1 MDGMLR
7 KNLWEMAMVRAKT
20 GGNATRRGANDAT
33 VRQGA
38 SSKVAQTEIPTLFD
52 DSLRRKAVK
61 HLRSCDPR
69 MAGVVEQVGKFTF
82 QPLADGT
89 HFHALIRAIVY
100 QQLSGKAA
108 ATIHARFEGL
118 YGGRA
123 PRPGEVADTP
133 DADLRSVGLSRQKL
147 SYLKDLGERVDS
159 GDVDLESLDHL
170 PDDVV
175 IETLTRIKGLGR
187 WSAQMFLM
195 FRLARVDVLPD
206 LDLGIQK
213 GVQALLELPELPKPK
228 YVLEVGEPWRPYRT
242 VASWYLW
249 RSVSPG

>member
-1 MDGMLR
+1 
-7 KNLWEMAMVRAKT
+7 MARAKS
-20 GGNATRRGANDAT
+20 GGNATRRGASDAT
-33 VRQGA
+33 LRQRN
-38 SSKVAQTEIPTLFD
+38 SVANPVTDHPSLFD

-61 HLRSCDPR
+61 HLKTCDPR
-69 MAGVVEQVGKFTF
+69 MANVVARVGRFTF
-82 QPLADGT
+82 QPMAEGT
-89 HFHALIRAIVY
+89 HFHALIKAIVY

-159 GDVDLESLDHL
+159 GDVDLEALDGR
-170 PDDVV
+170 PDDEVV
-175 IETLTRIKGLGR
+175 ETLTRIKGLGR

-195 FRLARVDVLPD
+195 FRLGRPDVLPD

-228 YVLEVGEPWRPYRT
+228 VVVEVGEVWRPYRT

-249 RSVSPG
+249 RSVSPE

>member
-1 MDGMLR
+1 M
-7 KNLWEMAMVRAKT
+7 KKT
-20 GGNATRRGANDAT
+20 NADRNATRRSSENAT
-33 VRQGA
+33 GRRLKIKTGD
-38 SSKVAQTEIPTLFD
+38 KGGIPTLFD
-52 DSLRRKAVK
+52 DSLRRRAVRHLKA
-61 HLRSCDPR
+61 CDPR
-69 MAGVVEQVGKFTF
+69 MRSVVERVGACTF
-82 QPLADGT
+82 RPVAEGT

-123 PRPGEVADTP
+123 PKPSEVADTP
-133 DADLRSVGLSRQKL
+133 DAELRSVGLSRQKL
-147 SYLKDLGERVDS
+147 SYLKDLAERVDS
-159 GDVDLESLDHL
+159 GDIDLEALDDCV
-170 PDDVV
+170 DDEV
-175 IETLTRIKGLGR
+175 IESLTRIKGLGR

-195 FRLARVDVLPD
+195 FRLGRTDVLPD

-228 YVLEVGEPWRPYRT
+228 AVLEAGEAWRPFRT

-249 RSVSPG
+249 RSVTPE

>member
-1 MDGMLR
+1 
-7 KNLWEMAMVRAKT
+7 MARTKS
-20 GGNATRRGANDAT
+20 GGNATRRGAKDAT
-33 VRQGA
+33 VRQRKPVAGPA
-38 SSKVAQTEIPTLFD
+38 SELPSLFD
-52 DSLRRKAVK
+52 DSLRGKAVR
-61 HLRSCDPR
+61 HLRTCDPR
-69 MAGVVEQVGKFTF
+69 MAGVVERVGKFTF
-82 QPLADGT
+82 QPMAEGT

-133 DADLRSVGLSRQKL
+133 DSDLRSVGLSRQKL

-159 GDVDLESLDHL
+159 GDVDLKALDAR
-170 PDDVV
+170 PDDEVV
-175 IETLTRIKGLGR
+175 ETLTRIKGLGR

-195 FRLARVDVLPD
+195 FRLGRPDVLPD

-228 YVLEVGEPWRPYRT
+228 VVVEVGEAWRPYRT

-249 RSVSPG
+249 RSVSPE

>member
-1 MDGMLR
+1 
-7 KNLWEMAMVRAKT
+7 MAA
-20 GGNATRRGANDAT
+20 
-33 VRQGA
+33 
-38 SSKVAQTEIPTLFD
+38 
-52 DSLRRKAVK
+52 
-61 HLRSCDPR
+61 
-69 MAGVVEQVGKFTF
+69 VVERVGAFTF
-82 QPLADGT
+82 QPMAEGT

-108 ATIHARFEGL
+108 ATIHSRFEGL

-123 PRPGEVADTP
+123 PRPAEVAETP

-159 GDVDLESLDHL
+159 GEADLESLDGC
-170 PDDVV
+170 PDDEV
-175 IETLTRIKGLGR
+175 IETLTKIKGLGR

-195 FRLARVDVLPD
+195 FRLGRADVLPD

-213 GVQALLELPELPKPK
+213 GVQLLLDLPELPKPK
-228 YVLEVGEPWRPYRT
+228 AVLEAGEAWRPYRT

-249 RSVSPG
+249 RSVSPE